1 MAEFGTQ
8 ATQLSAPQ
16 GAGANVV
23 APTTVNPL
31 EGLTTLISQGASL
44 FSSLTQKDD
53 NASVKQYTQKLST
66 ITEGVASGQLSPEK
80 ARVQQRALY
89 SEYAKNFPDKVED
102 FTKVTKSFREASNLG
117 DVEEAA
123 KIERDIRKT
132 ALTSAQQ
139 DGFLVFGNEEQQ
151 DKIIQNH
158 AAVVRARKDL
168 EAMYRANEE
177 SRASKRFQ
185 NEEEKEADKN
195 RISQTLNVLGA
206 SNLSAFSSEMEGLV
220 AHVTSGKMG
229 LEQAELLRSKRFSEI
244 QATLNAVTGTMPELG
259 NAYRALFNDLNETS
273 KRLLDPKTR
282 AETSA
287 SALQDILAR
296 AQITVLSNDKKVLS
310 AAVANRLLPNTV
322 TATIASEGL
331 ERNIFVLLGANTPE
345 ERATNPAAMPV
356 PIGTA
361 AGNQVTKLVEKQVTE
376 AVASKDEAAKESAI
390 KATNN
395 LLNDIGASINSP
407 FATKP
412 DALKDVANFIASPAF
427 GQLVAEGK
435 VSPEGRTAAARVL
448 QISFQQPTIQAVNE
462 KLNAPI
468 MTLAKRGSASGPSG
482 LTAKDVVAVEWSG
495 SGIRFVPK
503 TDNPNIPQFEQMA
516 YAREL
521 QSAERA
527 INSLIRQGAHLTGST
542 NYKQAW
548 EAMQSR
554 VLPQFFPQEEQKGS
568 TIENA
573 PATSNSKGSV
583 GDALQRE
590 YDRLVK
596 AGKPSWLSQE
606 AYDSQ
611 LKIIKGELDG
621 AKKGSK

>member
-53 NASVKQYTQKLST
+53 NASVKQYTQKLSA

-132 ALTSAQQ
+132 ALTNAQQ

-376 AVASKDEAAKESAI
+376 AMASKDDAAKDSAV
-390 KATNN
+390 KAANN
-395 LLNDIGASINSP
+395 LLTDIGASINSP
-407 FATKP
+407 FAMKP

-462 KLNAPI
+462 KLSAPI
-468 MTLAKRGSASGPSG
+468 VTLKGKSN
-482 LTAKDVVAVEWSG
+482 LTAKDVVNVEWSG
-495 SGIRFVPK
+495 SGIRFTPK

>member
-132 ALTSAQQ
+132 ALTNAQQ

-345 ERATNPAAMPV
+345 ERANNPAAMPV

-554 VLPQFFPQEEQKGS
+554 VLPQFFPQEEQKGG